1 MIMRIP
7 HLRPREPRRDDAR
20 FLPAAIALRDGEP
33 AMPGRWLLH
42 AVFLLLAVLLAWAL
56 IGRVDVVAV
65 AAGRVIPDGR
75 SKVLQS
81 LDGGIV
87 RTIHVREGEAVQE
100 GQVLL
105 ELDGAELLAE
115 LARVRGE
122 LQAER
127 LALGA
132 ALALWRLLESGDADG
147 AGPVLAAALRES
159 GSAPDAEQFALQA
172 WLLESRLR
180 EQARRRDALLQ
191 RLDARMAAQR
201 AIAANLVRLE
211 HGVPIL
217 AERAASAR
225 QLHER
230 HLLARQQWQQQDL
243 ERVSMEQELQGERER
258 GAALTREIAEIA
270 AEREAFEA
278 GSLRE
283 ALLAVEAHRR
293 GADALARDRERLE
306 ERAARLELRSPAAGT
321 VQQLAVRAVGAVLKP
336 AEPVLVVVPRD
347 AALEVEA
354 FVLNRD
360 IGFVGSG
367 QEAAV
372 KVDTFE
378 FTRYGL
384 LPARVRSVSAEAV
397 EHPQFGAVYPA
408 RVALERDWIAVGD
421 GRATLAPGMAVQ
433 VEIRTGTR
441 KVIDYFL
448 SPLGRVVHDSIRER

>member
-7 HLRPREPRRDDAR
+7 PVSPREPRPEDAR
-20 FLPAAIALRDGEP
+20 FRPAAIALRDGEP

-42 AVFLLLAVLLAWAL
+42 AVFLLLAVLLAWAM

-65 AAGRVIPDGR
+65 ATGRVIPDGR

-87 RTIHVREGEAVQE
+87 RAIHVREGEAVQE

-147 AGPVLAAALRES
+147 AGPVLAAALREAD
-159 GSAPDAEQFALQA
+159 SAPDAEQFALQA

-180 EQARRRDALLQ
+180 EQARRRDALVQ

-217 AERAASAR
+217 VERAASAR
-225 QLHER
+225 ELHQR

-243 ERVSMEQELQGERER
+243 ERVAMEQELQSERER
-258 GAALTREIAEIA
+258 GAALEREIAEIA

-283 ALLAVEAHRR
+283 ALLAVEARRR

-321 VQQLAVRAVGAVLKP
+321 VQQLAVRAVGAVLEP

-367 QEAAV
+367 QQAAV

-408 RVALERDWIAVGD
+408 RVALERDWIAVGE

-441 KVIDYFL
+441 KIIDYFL

>member
-1 MIMRIP
+1 MMMRIAP
-7 HLRPREPRRDDAR
+7 LLPREARRDDAR

-33 AMPGRWLLH
+33 AMPGRWLLR
-42 AVFLLLAVLLAWAL
+42 AVFLLLAALLAWAL

-81 LDGGIV
+81 LDGGLV
-87 RTIHVREGEAVQE
+87 RAIHVREGEQVQE

-115 LARVRGE
+115 RARVRGE

-132 ALALWRLLESGDADG
+132 ALALWRLLESGDAD
-147 AGPVLAAALRES
+147 ASGPVLAAALREA

-180 EQARRRDALLQ
+180 EQARRRDALAQ
-191 RLDARMAAQR
+191 RLDARTAAQR
-201 AIAANLVRLE
+201 AITANLVRLE

-217 AERAASAR
+217 VERAASAR
-225 QLHER
+225 ELHDR

-243 ERVSMEQELQGERER
+243 ERMAMQQELQGERER
-258 GAALTREIAEIA
+258 GTALAREIAEIA

-293 GADALARDRERLE
+293 GSHGLARDLQRLD

-321 VQQLAVRAVGAVLKP
+321 VQQLAVRAPGAVLKP

-367 QEAAV
+367 QQAAV

-408 RVALERDWIAVGD
+408 RVALERDWIAVGE

-441 KVIDYFL
+441 KIIDYFL